1 MKRGN
6 KANTRTKLVT
16 LSLALAM
23 VICGAIGG
31 TLAWLTDQT
40 PEVEN
45 VFTPSNIGITLQETG
60 DDETAAPGQRRSF
73 KMIPGWTIT
82 KDPQVTVEANS
93 EDAWV
98 FIEVAETGK
107 ATVGGESY
115 GFDRYIAYNIDTS
128 IWTPLEGK
136 QSVQVDTGN
145 KTTVY
150 YTKYSAQ
157 AGDKTY
163 GVLAGGEIEDA
174 AIKYSWKENEVLTK
188 PTVTKEMM
196 DALEEQ
202 GAVLPTLT
210 FQAYAVQMYKNNN
223 DAFSAAEAWA
233 KVAPSNS

>member
-6 KANTRTKLVT
+6 KANTRNKLVA

-31 TLAWLTDQT
+31 TLAWLTDDT
-40 PEVEN
+40 DTVVN
-45 VFTPSNIGITLQETG
+45 TFTVGNIGIELTEENPVLTDGKRE
-60 DDETAAPGQRRSF
+60 A

-82 KDPQVTVEANS
+82 KDPLVTVEANS

-107 ATVGGESY
+107 ATVGGKSY
-115 GFDRYIAYNIDTS
+115 GFDRYIAYNVDTS
-128 IWTPLEGK
+128 IWTQLDQKAEYP
-136 QSVQVDTGN
+136 TGN

-157 AGDKTY
+157 AEDENY

-174 AIKYSWKENEVLTK
+174 AKIKYSWKANEVLTK

-210 FQAYAVQMYKNNN
+210 FKAYAAQLYKTNGVEFTP
-223 DAFSAAEAWA
+223 DEAWA
-233 KVAPSNS
+233 LVNS